1 MEKSVII
8 VKSSSSKKQLKRFL
22 NNIKNKKRFDAKKY
36 SGCLKGV
43 FGDALEYQ
51 KKMRDEWA

>member
-8 VKSSSSKKQLKRFL
+8 VKSSSSKKKLKRFL
-22 NNIKNKKRFDAKKY
+22 DNIKNKKRFDAKKY
-36 SGCLKGV
+36 TGSLKGV

-51 KKMRDEWA
+51 KKVRDEWA